1 MSNSVQQSGGGAGK
15 SQGVPSPRQLVSAL
29 VADGLLTDPDSPR
42 GRLLNAAA
50 RLFEQKGFA
59 RTTVRDI
66 AAEVG
71 ILSGSIF
78 HHFASKE
85 EILCGVMREVTV
97 FARARMEQ
105 AVARAGT
112 PRQQLR
118 ACIVCELEAIH
129 GLAVPGF
136 SILVVEWRSLSPQ
149 SQKRVLRLRDDY
161 EQLWRDVIAAAGNPC
176 EDPALAR
183 RLLLGALTHTHTWFK
198 PRSRG
203 LSLPELADRVLQLFA
218 PAG

>member
-1 MSNSVQQSGGGAGK
+1 LVKGASELKSGSGLDR
-15 SQGVPSPRQLVSAL
+15 SPRQTIAAL
-29 VADGLLTDPDSPR
+29 VADGALTDPDSPR

-85 EILCGVMREVTV
+85 DILRAVMVQVTV
-97 FARARMEQ
+97 FARARM
-105 AVARAGT
+105 AHAIACAGT
-112 PRQQLR
+112 DREKLL
-118 ACIVCELEAIH
+118 ACIQCELEAIH

-136 SILVVEWRSLSPQ
+136 SILVVEWRSLSAP
-149 SQKRVLRLRDDY
+149 SQKQVLRLREEY
-161 EQLWRDVIAAAGNPC
+161 EQLWLDTLAAVQGPQVDA
-176 EDPALAR
+176 ALTR
-183 RLLLGALTHTHTWFK
+183 RLLLGALAHTHSWFK
-198 PRSRG
+198 PRG
-203 LSLPELADRVLQLFA
+203 KGMSLPELAQQVLQVFA
-218 PAG
+218 PR

>member
-1 MSNSVQQSGGGAGK
+1 M
-15 SQGVPSPRQLVSAL
+15 SPRQLIASLVSEG
-29 VADGLLTDPDSPR
+29 DLTDPDSPR

-85 EILCGVMREVTV
+85 DILCNVMREVTTY
-97 FARARMEQ
+97 ARARMFS
-105 AVARAGT
+105 AVALADS
-112 PRQQLR
+112 PREKLR
-118 ACIVCELEAIH
+118 ACILCELEAIH

-136 SILVVEWRSLSPQ
+136 SILVAEWRSLSPER
-149 SQKRVLRLRDDY
+149 QKAVLRLRDQY
-161 EQLWRDVIAAAGNPC
+161 EQIWLDAIDGAGCPGG
-176 EDPALAR
+176 DPALTR
-183 RLLLGALTHTHTWFK
+183 RLLLGALSHTHSWFK
-198 PRSRG
+198 PRAKSGTNSRG
-203 LSLPELADRVLQLFA
+203 LSLAELADRVLLIFA
-218 PAG
+218 PG